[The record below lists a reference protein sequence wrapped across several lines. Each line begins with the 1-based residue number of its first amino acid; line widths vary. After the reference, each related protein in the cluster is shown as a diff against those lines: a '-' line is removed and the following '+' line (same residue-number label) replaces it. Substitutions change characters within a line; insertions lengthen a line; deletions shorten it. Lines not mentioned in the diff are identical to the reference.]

1 VRYQSYDLFEAGP
14 QRMQE
19 MLAEIMALFGQGVLE
34 HAPVRT
40 WDVRRGTEAF
50 RFLRE
55 GRNTGKVVLTVPAP
69 LDPDGTV
76 LITGGTGGLG
86 ALVAR
91 HLAKVHGAR
100 RLLLVSRRGQA
111 AEGAGELAAELEGL
125 GARVRVAACDVAERH
140 QLETLIGSLEH
151 PLTAVVHAAG
161 VLADGLVE
169 SLTAEQIERVMRPK
183 LDAAVHLDELTAEM
197 ELSSF
202 VLFSSVAALIGS
214 PGQGNYAAANAGLDA
229 LAAQRRSA
237 GRPVTSLAWGLWS
250 DATGMTGGLEEAQLA
265 RLARTGFAPLP
276 TELSLELFDQ
286 ARQLGQA
293 LVVPVRLDLAALRA
307 QARAGMLPALLR
319 GLVRTPVRQAQAAGG
334 SLAQRLAGVPQPDRE
349 RVTLEFVQAHVAAV
363 LGHASPDA
371 VDPARPFRELGF
383 DSLAAVELRNRLT
396 QAAGVRL
403 PTTLVFDH
411 PTLTAVAQLLCTEIG
426 AAQEAAPRPADVH
439 HDGRGTFS
447 GLLRQAHAQGSI
459 VAALPLLT
467 EASRFRPA
475 FASAAEL
482 PKDDGY
488 VVRLASGSGR
498 PKLVCVPSF
507 MVGSGPHQFM
517 RFADHFEGARDVLAC
532 SLPGF
537 RGTDPVPGSWDA
549 AIEVLADSIR
559 RAVDGAP
566 FALVGYSI
574 GGVIA
579 HSIAARLAEADTDA
593 GPAAIVMIDT
603 PTPEG
608 KEETNSIFSQ
618 VMTEIL
624 EREHGASSAA
634 DADWLAMGTYMR
646 LLAERRP
653 ERTVAPTLLIRAGE
667 PLGEGGD
674 ASGWPGWD
682 ISDDQVEI
690 AADHFALIE
699 AAAVATAEATERWL
713 KQ

>member
-1 VRYQSYDLFEAGP
+1 MGKADIRDPQSVAEERPGGRYQSYDLFEAGP

-334 SLAQRLAGVPQPDRE
+334 SETQPAGR
-349 RVTLEFVQAHVAAV
+349 
-363 LGHASPDA
+363 
-371 VDPARPFRELGF
+371 
-383 DSLAAVELRNRLT
+383 
-396 QAAGVRL
+396 
-403 PTTLVFDH
+403 
-411 PTLTAVAQLLCTEIG
+411 
-426 AAQEAAPRPADVH
+426 
-439 HDGRGTFS
+439 
-447 GLLRQAHAQGSI
+447 
-459 VAALPLLT
+459 
-467 EASRFRPA
+467 
-475 FASAAEL
+475 
-482 PKDDGY
+482 
-488 VVRLASGSGR
+488 
-498 PKLVCVPSF
+498 
-507 MVGSGPHQFM
+507 
-517 RFADHFEGARDVLAC
+517 
-532 SLPGF
+532 
-537 RGTDPVPGSWDA
+537 
-549 AIEVLADSIR
+549 R
-559 RAVDGAP
+559 RAM
-566 FALVGYSI
+566 
-574 GGVIA
+574 
-579 HSIAARLAEADTDA
+579 
-593 GPAAIVMIDT
+593 PANDYHFVTHWRVEGT
-603 PTPEG
+603 PQQVWVCS
-608 KEETNSIFSQ
+608 TNRW
-618 VMTEIL
+618 TC
-624 EREHGASSAA
+624 
-634 DADWLAMGTYMR
+634 
-646 LLAERRP
+646 
-653 ERTVAPTLLIRAGE
+653 RAG
-667 PLGEGGD
+667 GRRC
-674 ASGWPGWD
+674 
-682 ISDDQVEI
+682 IC
-690 AADHFALIE
+690 
-699 AAAVATAEATERWL
+699 R
-713 KQ
+713 